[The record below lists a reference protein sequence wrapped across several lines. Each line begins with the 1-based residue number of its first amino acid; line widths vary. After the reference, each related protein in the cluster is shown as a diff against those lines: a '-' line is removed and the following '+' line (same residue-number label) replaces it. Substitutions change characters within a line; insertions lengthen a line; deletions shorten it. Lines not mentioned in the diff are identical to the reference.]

1 MIHPTPILIPIP
13 TQNAT
18 RKAIVIHLTPI
29 LIPIPTQNATRK
41 PINTIH
47 LIPIL
52 IPNATKKPQ
61 NMNPKVTLIKAKKV
75 LVDLLAWEV
84 LLTALKLKS
93 FSILVS

>member
-1 MIHPTPILIPIP
+1 MIHP
-13 TQNAT
+13 
-18 RKAIVIHLTPI
+18 TPI

-47 LIPIL
+47 PIPIL

-61 NMNPKVTLIKAKKV
+61 NMNPKAPLTKAKKV
-75 LVDLLAWEV
+75 LVDFLVWEV